1 MSDPVYCTD
10 ADLYANGLPRG
21 AIPNP
26 GRTLAGVASGVC
38 SLDVHGFDVDD
49 PISFRASGGALPSP
63 LVEGVTYFANP
74 LAESTFAVRAVAN
87 GSDLT
92 IADNDQDPAI
102 VVFTPLASIL
112 AAARAWA
119 SRIVDDMIPA
129 HVAPILEGPIPEIVR
144 MTTSELAIGKVLKS
158 QGAESKSL
166 SEIADAAQ
174 KRLDR
179 WATGVPFRGAD
190 APKPANLAVAGAA
203 ATDARG
209 WRTFGGL

>member
-10 ADLYANGLPRG
+10 ADLYANGLVRG

-26 GRTLAGVASGVC
+26 GRTLAGVSSGVC
-38 SLDVHGFDVDD
+38 SLDVHGFAADD
-49 PISFRASGGALPSP
+49 PVSFRASGGALPSP

-74 LAESTFAVRAVAN
+74 LTESSFAVRATAN

-92 IADNDQDPAI
+92 VADNDQDPAI

-119 SRIVDDMIPA
+119 SRILDDMLPA
-129 HVAPILEGPIPEIVR
+129 HVAPIFDTVPEIVR
-144 MTTSELAIGKVLKS
+144 MTAAELAIGKVLQQ
-158 QGAESKSL
+158 QGAASKSL
-166 SEIADAAQ
+166 SDIVAAAQ
-174 KRLDR
+174 KRIER
-179 WATGVPFRGAD
+179 WATGVPLRGGD
-190 APKPANLAVAGAA
+190 APAQANLSVAGAA